1 MKSREITMFHGLKNH
16 EKTGLRRRAATRI
29 PAPRAAS
36 TDSCTPS
43 RSGSMDATIPHKV
56 RPDLGWGDTVDGPAK
71 SVHHQLI
78 DGEHPRIYKVSTILL
93 VVQDFAT
100 IHSISLGKSMVSS

>member
-1 MKSREITMFHGLKNH
+1 MKKLDCAAELLRGSRP
-16 EKTGLRRRAATRI
+16 RVR
-29 PAPRAAS
+29 PAP
-36 TDSCTPS
+36 TPA
-43 RSGSMDATIPHKV
+43 RSMDATIPHKV
-56 RPDLGWGDTVDGPAK
+56 RPDLGWGDTVDWPAK